1 MYVRLVGYSRIRIL
15 ISQIKWHA
23 HMTFTLSFEKGKK
36 IDKNGTFIHQH
47 RPMNH
52 IVTKNQQQLF

>member
-36 IDKNGTFIHQH
+36 KKKKKRGELVYSMDSFGVDFG
-47 RPMNH
+47 
-52 IVTKNQQQLF
+52 